1 MWVKN
6 RAHAPSL
13 ALPPLGEQKAK
24 PHAPLGLG
32 RVGRRGLAGQV
43 CHPRAGV
50 TGVVYQVTND
60 WVFIVN
66 PVWQGLLEV
75 VSSESYFSPACL
87 PQGVIEQG

>member
-1 MWVKN
+1 MPEGAWPQ
-6 RAHAPSL
+6 APPGTL
-13 ALPPLGEQKAK
+13 VTGWM
-24 PHAPLGLG
+24 
-32 RVGRRGLAGQV
+32 
-43 CHPRAGV
+43 

-87 PQGVIEQG
+87 RQGVIEQGQIGRRPARIAQVPQE